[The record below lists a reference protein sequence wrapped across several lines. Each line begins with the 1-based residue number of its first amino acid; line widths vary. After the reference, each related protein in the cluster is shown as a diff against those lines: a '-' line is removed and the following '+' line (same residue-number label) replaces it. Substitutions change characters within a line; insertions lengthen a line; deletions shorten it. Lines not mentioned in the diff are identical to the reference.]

1 MATFVGILDGSAE
14 SVSAP
19 RLTDEQQ
26 TEFMVAASFED
37 AVGLVRGNPHL
48 SLMDG
53 NSIDLSECAD
63 LP

>member
-1 MATFVGILDGSAE
+1 MATFVRILDGSAE
-14 SVSAP
+14 
-19 RLTDEQQ
+19 
-26 TEFMVAASFED
+26 SFED